1 MSGIRISNRITKR
14 KKKSYEEWWDAPV
27 ECVTEAGIWET
38 NRGEPVT
45 HGMYVKDYYDRLKSL
60 LIKQGYDITD
70 EKGFKCEIA
79 RLIYTLSDDHL

>member
-38 NRGEPVT
+38 NRGA
-45 HGMYVKDYYDRLKSL
+45 LK
-60 LIKQGYDITD
+60 I
-70 EKGFKCEIA
+70 
-79 RLIYTLSDDHL
+79 